1 MSLWD
6 VSGCDSV
13 RAQSRLDGVHPL
25 FVADGVFV
33 A

>member
-13 RAQSRLDGVHPL
+13 RVQSRLDGVHSL

>member
-13 RAQSRLDGVHPL
+13 SVQSGLDGVHTL